1 MLISCPK
8 CHSIYEIPDE
18 LVGKTGQNF
27 RCHACSNVWH
37 VMREDALGYE
47 DENQDEAPYVE
58 AIPVS
63 EPPHRHYPA
72 NKEEYKIPADSK
84 SGRHTPSS
92 QELLTNEAD
101 PEYIPPKPKQKKEL
115 TLTSDYG
122 TSFTINAQPEEE
134 PEDKNT
140 PHLTETSEDLHITKE
155 DSLLPEKPFKGY
167 HKTYLLLFLLFIC
180 LLSVL
185 LRREI
190 VAFYPD
196 AEQWYN
202 KIYLSGLK
210 NPEYLKFENVNIR
223 EETIE
228 NKKMLNISAQINNPS
243 RYATFVPPITLS
255 GQNGTF
261 KADKDFIT
269 AHQKS
274 TVKINIPA
282 PQNNESVHLTLGFMR
297 P

>member
-155 DSLLPEKPFKGY
+155 DSLLPDGNPCFVFPVPGNPFRRSAWFEAWTSSY
-167 HKTYLLLFLLFIC
+167 SREQLFAA
-180 LLSVL
+180 VRAV
-185 LRREI
+185 LRRLERI
-190 VAFYPD
+190 VF
-196 AEQWYN
+196 
-202 KIYLSGLK
+202 
-210 NPEYLKFENVNIR
+210 
-223 EETIE
+223 
-228 NKKMLNISAQINNPS
+228 
-243 RYATFVPPITLS
+243 
-255 GQNGTF
+255 
-261 KADKDFIT
+261 
-269 AHQKS
+269 
-274 TVKINIPA
+274 
-282 PQNNESVHLTLGFMR
+282 
-297 P
+297 